1 MKASFTAFTLA
12 ISAVTITLSG
22 GHAQTAPPP
31 RAPVLPAAPAVGSLP
46 LKTSGAKIQFEQP
59 IFDFGRVAS
68 GESVKHQFKVSNAGD
83 QPLDISH
90 VQTSCGCTTAGE
102 WPHRLEPGQSGV
114 IPVQF
119 NSANFSGPVT
129 KTVMVSSSDPT
140 QPSVMLQIK
149 GTVWKPI
156 EVTPTYAVFNVVPD
170 SLTNETRTV
179 RIVNNLDE
187 PITVSDLQCTNQTFQ
202 AELKTV
208 KPGKEFEVVIKL
220 AQPPPTGTVQG
231 PITLKTSSTNMPV
244 VFINTVAM
252 VQPAVMVYPSQIMLS
267 PGPLSTPSTQSVMVR
282 RNGTGT
288 LALSDYTI
296 NAEGVE
302 LTFREVQPGR
312 LFSLMLK
319 FPAGFQIPAGQKVEL
334 SVKSDHPQFSVIKVP
349 VFQQARPAQVMIP
362 PRPAAGPLKLVP
374 QTPVMSPPVAAP
386 ITPKPTLPPTPP
398 TPPASPAPPG
408 TQR

>member
-1 MKASFTAFTLA
+1 
-12 ISAVTITLSG
+12 
-22 GHAQTAPPP
+22 
-31 RAPVLPAAPAVGSLP
+31 
-46 LKTSGAKIQFEQP
+46 
-59 IFDFGRVAS
+59 
-68 GESVKHQFKVSNAGD
+68 
-83 QPLDISH
+83 
-90 VQTSCGCTTAGE
+90 
-102 WPHRLEPGQSGV
+102 
-114 IPVQF
+114 
-119 NSANFSGPVT
+119 
-129 KTVMVSSSDPT
+129 
-140 QPSVMLQIK
+140 
-149 GTVWKPI
+149 
-156 EVTPTYAVFNVVPD
+156 
-170 SLTNETRTV
+170 
-179 RIVNNLDE
+179 
-187 PITVSDLQCTNQTFQ
+187 
-202 AELKTV
+202 
-208 KPGKEFEVVIKL
+208 
-220 AQPPPTGTVQG
+220 
-231 PITLKTSSTNMPV
+231 V

-267 PGPLSTPSTQSVMVR
+267 PGPLSTPGTQSVMVR